1 MREKTRREEEES
13 NRFLFKSLRLLI
25 IIRSQSSFVRGAPH
39 NLNTYLKQA
48 SPSQTLTLNFRV
60 SFSFS
65 FFLTTMGIPSF
76 SFTMALSN
84 LVYYESSSDVKLK
97 DVKLATRN
105 EFNVFCLIKR
115 SSIDFT
121 NGL

>member
-1 MREKTRREEEES
+1 MREKTRREEEER

-25 IIRSQSSFVRGAPH
+25 IIRSQSSFARGAPH

-76 SFTMALSN
+76 SFTMA
-84 LVYYESSSDVKLK
+84 EKLK
-97 DVKLATRN
+97 DVKLTTRN
-105 EFNVFCLIKR
+105 EFHVFCLIKR